1 MKLSIIFDIIMLLTC
16 LFYTC
21 LCNFY
26 GEYIVGDSYIRSQ
39 GLAFDIYI
47 VDVYIIYIPDYI
59 YIYNY
64 IIDS

>member
-1 MKLSIIFDIIMLLTC
+1 MFDIIMLLTC

-26 GEYIVGDSYIRSQ
+26 GDSYIRSQ

-64 IIDS
+64 IIDSWIIRYNSE